1 MENNE
6 FEISQLNDMLQS
18 DDKDANF
25 LAYAMICN
33 QKNLDDLSDS
43 DIALLHISLANSRL
57 GQNVF
62 KDEINFKVTKRM
74 NKMTFEERSRLI
86 NKAYRDNYNNADY
99 ESK

>member
-33 QKNLDDLSDS
+33 QKNVDDLSDS

-57 GQNVF
+57 RQNVF
-62 KDEINFKVTKRM
+62 RDEMDFKVTRRM

-86 NKAYRDNYNNADY
+86 KKVYMDNYNNADY
-99 ESK
+99 KSK

>member
-6 FEISQLNDMLQS
+6 FQISQLNDMLQS

-25 LAYAMICN
+25 LAYAMICT
-33 QKNLDDLSDS
+33 QKNLDGLSDS

-57 GQNVF
+57 RQNVF

-74 NKMTFEERSRLI
+74 NEMTFEERSRLI
-86 NKAYRDNYNNADY
+86 SKVYMDNYNNPDY
-99 ESK
+99 KSK

>member
-6 FEISQLNDMLQS
+6 FKISELNDMLQA
-18 DDKDANF
+18 DDKDANL

-33 QKNLDDLSDS
+33 QKNLDGLSDS
-43 DIALLHISLANSRL
+43 DIALLHLSLENSRL
-57 GQNVF
+57 GQNAF
-62 KDEINFKVTKRM
+62 KSEIDFKVNKRM

-86 NKAYRDNYNNADY
+86 NKVYIDNYNNADY

>member
-57 GQNVF
+57 RQNVF
-62 KDEINFKVTKRM
+62 RDEMDFKVTRRM

-86 NKAYRDNYNNADY
+86 SKVYIDNYNNADY
-99 ESK
+99 KSK

>member
-18 DDKDANF
+18 NDKDANF
-25 LAYAMICN
+25 LAYAMICT

-57 GQNVF
+57 RQNVF
-62 KDEINFKVTKRM
+62 RDEMDFKVTRRM

-86 NKAYRDNYNNADY
+86 KSVYIDNYNNADY

>member
-1 MENNE
+1 MGNNE
-6 FEISQLNDMLQS
+6 FKISKLNDMLQA
-18 DDKDANF
+18 DDKDANL
-25 LAYAMICN
+25 LAYAMICT
-33 QKNLDDLSDS
+33 QKNLDGLSDS

-74 NKMTFEERSRLI
+74 NKMTFEKRSRLI
-86 NKAYRDNYNNADY
+86 NKVYMDNYNNADY